1 MTGSAVKGRVC
12 AEKREAILVI
22 VDLLYRNVPAI
33 HGMALFTTRSEL
45 AFVNVRMTVG
55 ALGSHIRKN
64 RFGVALRT
72 AHILVK
78 ATERKLGLVMIEF
91 GNRADRLPAL
101 RCMTI
106 LTGK

>member
-55 ALGSHIRKN
+55 ALGSHIGKN
-64 RFGVALRT
+64 
-72 AHILVK
+72 
-78 ATERKLGLVMIEF
+78 
-91 GNRADRLPAL
+91 
-101 RCMTI
+101 
-106 LTGK
+106 